1 MDSYSSNTSP
11 TQTEFERRQYQVELI
26 EKIKQMNAILFL
38 PTGSGKTFIAL
49 EIIKHMQNDLQKPV
63 SEGGKRTI
71 FLVNTIALV
80 EQHYSF
86 LKRHCSLNITMLTGD
101 VGVDLWKEEE
111 WTAIE
116 NNAQILIMTSQI
128 YVNVLTHAYLYLK
141 NANLII
147 FDECH
152 HAVNKHP
159 MREVMIFFD
168 QCEEQDRPKVLGL
181 SATLLNANTTIFEF
195 NDHLKT
201 LENTFR
207 SKIITSTR
215 VAEVKRFSTKAKESF
230 ETLSSYESPS
240 TVTTQIAEL
249 MLKNKYILENLKLKD
264 VVDVPE
270 VTDVLLND
278 RGENRAKLLINCL
291 SDLLVHLEQFGTYF
305 CYLCCELYI
314 VQLYR
319 IMFEKSNDELYCNA
333 LMLMITVVK
342 AIKKIVSIEIS
353 RSGDLDTIDVVQ
365 KNSANKLTHLL
376 NELEK
381 LSPSDKCIV
390 FVERRMTA
398 KILTKMIEMF
408 FKETKTQLTADFM
421 IGFSVHPL
429 RNFREGEFVKRCNKK
444 VMTNFRSGK
453 INVLVASNVLEEGID
468 MPDCNVVFMYDFP
481 KTFRSYVQSKGRA
494 RKAESTYVLLVDKD
508 EEKNRKKIVDFKKLE
523 KELEHVV
530 HTFDISHDSDD
541 EDKSDKEN
549 CDEVYT
555 TEAGAS
561 VTRAQAIPIINLYCS
576 TLPSDV
582 FTQLTPYW
590 WKNGPK
596 NAVYCK
602 LQFPMN
608 AAIKDIIKG
617 PVCSKIK
624 EAKQAVAF
632 KAVKMLHKLNALND
646 NLMPILAPDRAEDE
660 KEWFPNWDNS
670 VESGDGT
677 KSSKRE
683 VDIKV
688 PQYLQ
693 DCRPIPNEKCYLHVI
708 NMIPK
713 YPKPKMRRRERCHR
727 LLTSRYELGI
737 ITRHRIPQIC
747 DFPIF
752 SDLGEVEISIDTN
765 HCSLELNEEELLAIS
780 KFHRVLFLK
789 AIQVVKKCLLYS
801 EEDDSVGYFLV
812 PLKPCKQ
819 RDMME
824 IAFKVVFN
832 QWNIFD
838 VKEPSEE
845 ERKKEEFTKEKY
857 WGNVVIPWY
866 QRPDHQNNETTKKK
880 YYVITDFDD
889 NYNLISPFP
898 NERYETFAEF
908 FEKVYNLKSLRPG
921 QPMME
926 ARPIPHNL
934 DCLRPRV
941 TSSEK
946 SKKSK
951 SKEQSLFMAPE
962 FVIKQTFPACYF
974 YKSTVVPTILHR
986 LHYLLVA
993 EELREKIVTEAKIGK
1008 LEWEKDEN
1016 DVLRVSDKYTIKKP
1030 SNNQEPSVASKH
1042 ENKNDESKSSKKK
1055 SVGYSRQIEKLKKAE
1070 KCLIKLIE
1078 NEEDLPI
1085 DLDRSKNVTTKD
1097 IKKFLTYVSRN
1108 TDFDSFGEKGSIKRA
1123 PTSNISASG
1132 VNYEEPPSLMTLRKR
1147 VDYAGPRQ
1155 KEIFEAL
1162 TPAGCNDIV
1171 DLERLE
1177 TLGDSFLKFAV
1188 SFSIFVSFNNV
1199 NEGYLTT
1206 LKGRLVGNRNLLYCG
1221 NKLNIGPLIKINTFS
1236 SNLNWCPPGF
1246 VLPDLLMNIR
1256 KITSPSVI
1264 FHVKIPYMEQF
1275 SGSISENT
1283 MSVMKTDVKEFV
1295 DNVAN
1300 KPETTKQESAALSF
1314 FGKQS
1319 VSDKTIADV
1328 VEALIGVY
1336 VKTGGI
1342 ESAYRLLNYL
1352 GILAKPKYEDIM
1364 GTQVPSPLFE
1374 KSRLTV
1380 DDLVPNWKKL
1390 EKLLNYE
1397 FQDKAYIVQALSHPS
1412 YLKNNMTDCYQ
1423 TLEFIGDAVIDF
1435 LITSYIYEYCGNLP
1449 PGKLTDLRAS
1459 LVNNNTFGALCVRLG
1474 LHKFLL
1480 SNNKNLTD
1488 AVNRFI
1494 EYQEERDYEIHG
1506 NEMMVLI
1513 SESDVKI
1520 AEEVE
1525 VPKVLGDLFES
1536 IAGAIYLDS
1545 GNSLETVWRI
1555 YYNIMK
1561 EEIKKFS
1568 ENIPINP
1575 IRALYEEPGLKVKF
1589 LKETTKTTEDVK
1601 LRKFIER
1608 KIEVPLSVIKC
1619 NKEYLYYGRGENTDL
1634 CKRAAAKL
1642 ALRDFGRTEFVI

>member
-1 MDSYSSNTSP
+1 MDSDSGDTTP
-11 TQTEFERRQYQVELI
+11 TPTEFERRQYQVELI

-71 FLVNTIALV
+71 FLVNTIQLV

-101 VGVDLWKEEE
+101 AGVDLWKEKE

-116 NNAQILIMTSQI
+116 SNAQILIMTSQI

-152 HAVNKHP
+152 HAVHKHP
-159 MREVMIFFD
+159 MKEVMKFFD
-168 QCEEQDRPKVLGL
+168 LCEEEQDLPKVLGL
-181 SATLLNANTTIFEF
+181 SATLLNANTTVLQFS
-195 NDHLKT
+195 DQLRT

-215 VAEVKRFSTKAKESF
+215 VAEVKRFSTKAKEKF
-230 ETLSSYESPS
+230 EILAPYKSPS
-240 TVTTQIAEL
+240 TITQQIDDL
-249 MLKNKYILENLKLKD
+249 IRKHIDILKNLKLKD
-264 VVDVPE
+264 VVDIPE
-270 VTDVLLND
+270 ASDVLMND
-278 RGENRAKLLINCL
+278 RGENRVKLLRNCL
-291 SDLLVHLEQFGTYF
+291 NDLMVHLEEFGTYL
-305 CYLCCELYI
+305 CYIGCELYI

-333 LMLMITVVK
+333 LMLMITLVK
-342 AIKKIVSIEIS
+342 AIKKILSIEIS
-353 RSGDLDTIDVVQ
+353 RSGDLDTIEAVK
-365 KNSANKLTHLL
+365 KNSSDKLIHLL
-376 NELEK
+376 KEIEK
-381 LSPSDKCIV
+381 LGPTDKCIV

-398 KILTKMIEMF
+398 KILTKIIEMF
-408 FKETKTQLTADFM
+408 FKETKSQLVADFM

-429 RNFREGEFVKRCNKK
+429 RNSRESEFVRRCNKK

-453 INVLVASNVLEEGID
+453 INILVASNVLEEGID
-468 MPDCNVVFMYDFP
+468 MPDCNAVFMYDFP

-494 RKAESTYVLLVDKD
+494 RKEESTYILLADKD
-508 EEKNRKKIVDFKKLE
+508 LEKNRKNIVDFKKLE

-549 CDEVYT
+549 DDEVYT

-561 VTRAQAIPIINLYCS
+561 VTKAQAIPIVNLYCS

-590 WKNGPK
+590 WKNESEDGC
-596 NAVYCK
+596 YCK

-608 AAIKDIIKG
+608 AAIKEIIKG
-617 PVCSKIK
+617 PVCKNKK

-632 KAVKMLHKLNALND
+632 EAVKMLHEMNALND
-646 NLMPILAPDRAEDE
+646 KLMPILAPDRAEDE

-670 VESGDGT
+670 FESAAGT

-683 VDIKV
+683 FDMQIPK
-688 PQYLQ
+688 YLQ

-713 YPKPKMRRRERCHR
+713 YPIPSMRRRERCHI

-737 ITRHRIPQIC
+737 ITRHKIPQIC
-747 DFPIF
+747 NFPVF

-765 HCSLELNEEELLAIS
+765 HCALELNEEELLGIS

-789 AIQVVKKCLLYS
+789 AVQVVKKCLMYS
-801 EEDDSVGYFLV
+801 EDSDSVGYFLV
-812 PLKPCKQ
+812 PLKPCKEKS
-819 RDMME
+819 DKME
-824 IAFKVVFN
+824 IAFRVVFD

-838 VKEPSEE
+838 VNEPSEE
-845 ERKKEEFTKEKY
+845 ERKNERFTKEEY
-857 WGNVVIPWY
+857 WGNVVVPWY
-866 QRPDHQNNETTKKK
+866 QRPDFQNNDTIKKR
-880 YYVITDFDD
+880 YYVITDFDN
-889 NYNLISPFP
+889 NYNLLSPFP
-898 NERYETFAEF
+898 NERYETFAQF

-941 TSSEK
+941 TSTDKSEK
-946 SKKSK
+946 SR
-951 SKEQSLFMAPE
+951 SKEQSVFMAPE
-962 FVIKQTFPACYF
+962 FVTKQTFPSCYW

-993 EELREKIVTEAKIGK
+993 EEVREKIVTEAEIGK

-1016 DVLRVSDKYTIKKP
+1016 DVLRVNDKYTIKKS
-1030 SNNQEPSVASKH
+1030 SNNQKQPVPSKD
-1042 ENKNDESKSSKKK
+1042 ENKTNESKISKKK
-1055 SVGYSRQIEKLKKAE
+1055 SGGYSRRIEKLRKAE
-1070 KCLIKLIE
+1070 KCLIKLLE

-1097 IKKFLTYVSRN
+1097 IKKFLTISRN
-1108 TDFDSFGEKGSIKRA
+1108 TRFYPQIKRV
-1123 PTSNISASG
+1123 PSSSISASL
-1132 VNYEEPPSLMTLRKR
+1132 VNYEEPPMLLTLQER

-1188 SFSIFVSFNNV
+1188 SFTIFVCFNNV

-1221 NKLNIGPLIKINTFS
+1221 NKLNIGPLIKVNTFS

-1246 VLPDLLMNIR
+1246 VLPEILFDIR
-1256 KITSPSVI
+1256 EIASPSVI
-1264 FHVKIPYMEQF
+1264 FHVKIPYSEQF
-1275 SGSISENT
+1275 SGSISMNT
-1283 MSVMKTDVKEFV
+1283 VSVMKADVKEFI
-1295 DNVAN
+1295 DNAAN
-1300 KPETTKQESAALSF
+1300 KPETTKQEGAALSF
-1314 FGKQS
+1314 YGKQS
-1319 VSDKTIADV
+1319 VSDKCIADV

-1342 ESAYRLLNYL
+1342 KPAYRLLNYL

-1390 EKLLNYE
+1390 EQLLSYE
-1397 FQDKAYIVQALSHPS
+1397 FRDKSYIVQALSHPS

-1435 LITSYIYEYCGNLP
+1435 LITSYIYQYCGNLP

-1480 SNNKNLTD
+1480 SNNKKLID
-1488 AVNRFI
+1488 AINRFI
-1494 EYQEERDYEIHG
+1494 EYQEERNYEIHG

-1513 SESDVKI
+1513 SESDVKV

-1545 GNSLETVWRI
+1545 GNDLKTVWRI

-1561 EEIKKFS
+1561 EEIQKFS

-1601 LRKFIER
+1601 LRKFIAG
-1608 KIEVPLSVIKC
+1608 KIEVPLSVIKGGE
-1619 NKEYLYYGRGENTDL
+1619 EYLYYGRGENSDL
-1634 CKRAAAKL
+1634 CRRAAAKL